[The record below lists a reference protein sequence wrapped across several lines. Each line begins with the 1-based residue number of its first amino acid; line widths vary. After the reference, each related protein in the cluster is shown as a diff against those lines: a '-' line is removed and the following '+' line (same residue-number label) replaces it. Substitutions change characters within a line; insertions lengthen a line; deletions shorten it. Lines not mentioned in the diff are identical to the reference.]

1 MSKPL
6 PRGVRNN
13 NPGNIRRTADPWQG
27 LAPDQTDEVFFVFA
41 QAKWGIRAL
50 ARILITYQDK
60 HGCRTVRDIVSRWA
74 PATEND
80 TRSYIAAVADACAV
94 DPDQGID
101 VHRHADAKALVE
113 AIIAHECAN
122 YGYPAS
128 VIDAGMVLAGIEPS
142 GKPSR
147 TIRGAQLATAGSV
160 ATGALQAADAVDQ
173 VRLALGPLQELWP
186 WIKVASVALTLIG
199 IGIVVY
205 ARLDDRRRGLR

>member
-27 LAPDQTDEVFFVFA
+27 LAETQADEAFFVFTA
-41 QAKWGIRAL
+41 PKWGIRAL

-60 HGCRTVRDIVSRWA
+60 HGCRTVRDFISRWA

-80 TRSYIAAVADACAV
+80 SRSYIAAVVDACAV
-94 DPDQGID
+94 GPDDPID
-101 VHRHADAKALVE
+101 VHRYADARALVE

-122 YGYPAS
+122 YGYAAS
-128 VIDAGMVLAGIEPS
+128 VIDAGLVLAGIEPPV
-142 GKPSR
+142 KPSR

-160 ATGALQAADAVDQ
+160 ATGALQAADTVDQ
-173 VRLALGPLQELWP
+173 LRLALGPLEDVWP
-186 WIKVASVALTLIG
+186 WMKVACVALTLIG

-205 ARLDDRRRGLR
+205 ARLDDQRRGLR